1 MKAVGFGLPSSASM
15 VADGFFGLLQA
26 SVLLLRPSV
35 AEVFIG
41 QASVVNLGSG
51 GCCCTQHPVAA
62 LRLPRV
68 RDRLGVLARHGLAAH
83 EASRWPCRASGCCA

>member
-1 MKAVGFGLPSSASM
+1 
-15 VADGFFGLLQA
+15 
-26 SVLLLRPSV
+26 LLLRPSV

-51 GCCCTQHPVAA
+51 GYCCTQNPVAA

-68 RDRLGVLARHGLAAH
+68 RVGFNALFGHGLAAH
-83 EASRWPCRASGCCA
+83 EASR